1 MAMAAVPHD
10 NSGERGRHT
19 DQHQHRAQ
27 SGDPRGVVHPRS
39 RDEQPA
45 EGIHGVR
52 TYKWDT
58 FLTTELPQWLASQKN
73 VPSTGNA
80 VVGVS
85 MSDNS
90 AMILAAYHPSSSS
103 TPRRCRRS

>member
-1 MAMAAVPHD
+1 MAY
-10 NSGERGRHT
+10 
-19 DQHQHRAQ
+19 Q
-27 SGDPRGVVHPRS
+27 SGLSVVMPVGGMS
-39 RDEQPA
+39 SFYSDWYKPA
-45 EGIHGVR
+45 ESNHGVR
-52 TYKWDT
+52 TYKCET
-58 FLTTELPQWLASQKN
+58 FLNTELPQWLASQKN

>member
-1 MAMAAVPHD
+1 VAY
-10 NSGERGRHT
+10 
-19 DQHQHRAQ
+19 Q
-27 SGDPRGVVHPRS
+27 SGLSVVMPVGGMS
-39 RDEQPA
+39 SFYSDWYKPA

-58 FLTTELPQWLASQKN
+58 FPTTELPQWLASQKN
-73 VPSTGNA
+73 VRSTDNA